1 MCGEAS
7 GIHFM
12 VCRFIAIHMLSKEFL
27 RYRAVEINRSE
38 NSDREKQRE
47 TNTKYSLSNADYF
60 GRMPSITLC
69 YSFDIGNNQFMYLIP
84 YTSFYNFLV
93 YHLPQALY
101 NYPDL
106 FGTKNAIDVISALYG
121 VSGYDK
127 IGSIDDYQY
136 SLIDNAYYY
145 FLLRNANVRLSNKIF
160 RLDLFRHI
168 LHNDKNGHDFDGGL
182 MHAYRHCSWN
192 GMKLS
197 SDKGEAALNYLWD
210 LPLFVGKAILTDNES
225 EQKSST
231 TFEDDGRVWQIK
243 YHIDPD
249 TKVYYLKTAFAK

>member
-1 MCGEAS
+1 
-7 GIHFM
+7 
-12 VCRFIAIHMLSKEFL
+12 MLPKDEYLEIKEFL
-27 RYRAVEINRSE
+27 RHRVCEINYSE
-38 NSDREKQRE
+38 NFDRRKQRE
-47 TNTKYSLSNADYF
+47 KNTKYSLPSVDSF
-60 GRMPSITLC
+60 GWMPAITLC
-69 YSFDIGNNQFMYLIP
+69 YSFDIGNNQIMYMIP
-84 YTSFYNFLV
+84 YLPFYNFLV

-101 NYPDL
+101 NHPHL
-106 FGTKNAIDVISALYG
+106 FGTKDAKDVMSAVYS

-127 IGSIDDYQY
+127 IGSIDDYQS
-136 SLIDNAYYY
+136 SLIDNAYCY
-145 FLLRNANVRLSNKIF
+145 FLLRNANGRLSNKIF